1 VVVHAD
7 GRGHRGIVHWNQGGG
22 HASLLSGRGDI
33 LSGCSGNRFSGIVEE
48 MAWSHAVVLG
58 VITLAIIVLDTVVNA
73 ELRTVV
79 DATAGIL
86 DLQVI
91 DALFEISL
99 GIPGE

>member
-1 VVVHAD
+1 
-7 GRGHRGIVHWNQGGG
+7 
-22 HASLLSGRGDI
+22 
-33 LSGCSGNRFSGIVEE
+33 